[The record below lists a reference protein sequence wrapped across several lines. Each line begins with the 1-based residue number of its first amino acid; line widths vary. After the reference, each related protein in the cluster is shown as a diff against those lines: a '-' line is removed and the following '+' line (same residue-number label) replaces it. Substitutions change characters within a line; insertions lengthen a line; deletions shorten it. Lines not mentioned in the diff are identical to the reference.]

1 MRTLRLMLETV
12 PADVWPRDL
21 AEAIAEEIDAIVETL
36 RRAADDV
43 SCGLPCEGLSQ
54 EAVSFVTLADM
65 HALSMEVV
73 PLADGRLGLLLR
85 DG

>member
-43 SCGLPCEGLSQ
+43 ACGLPCEGLSQ